1 MEVYEYE
8 MDEFVQTFS
17 EMSIY
22 DMAGEMLYI
31 LLLGIGTGII
41 VGLLLYAVCV
51 VWNTVKS
58 IINW

>member
-1 MEVYEYE
+1 MDTDYII
-8 MDEFVQTFS
+8 DEFVETIMELS
-17 EMSIY
+17 
-22 DMAGEMLYI
+22 ANEMLEAMAYV

-51 VWNTVKS
+51 LWNTVKS